1 MTFLREF
8 LKADGFVYR
17 AISSLRPLIAIIMA
31 MIVSAGLISLVGA
44 NPLKA
49 YAALLI
55 GSVGSYKAI
64 SNTLVRASPLILSGL
79 GVSLAVKVGLYNIGG
94 EGQMYLGAI
103 GATMAALLIP
113 FPLPA
118 WLHITISLLAGLLG
132 GMIWGVVPALLRA
145 YRGVSEV
152 VTTMMLN
159 TVAIAFTSWMVH
171 YPQPLGEEGAFF
183 PMSPM
188 IPKSAQLPILLPN
201 TSLHIG
207 VFLGPILCVVMFFV
221 LQFTTFGFR
230 TRIVGANPEAARYA
244 GASVR
249 RQQLL
254 ILILGAGFSGL
265 AGAIEI
271 MGLKLRLYDM
281 FVSGVGYEALAL
293 GLISG
298 GNPLVVIVAGLF
310 FGALKAGAS
319 KMQILTGVPT
329 PMALVIEA
337 LCVLFVV
344 GLGFAER
351 SWQPSANKKEGEKKT
366 VTKEERVNNGN

>member
-1 MTFLREF
+1 MAFLREF
-8 LKADGFVYR
+8 LEVDGFVFR
-17 AISSLRPLIAIIMA
+17 VISSLRPLIAIIMA

-44 NPLKA
+44 SPLEA

-55 GSVGSYKAI
+55 GSVGSYQAM
-64 SNTLVRASPLILSGL
+64 SNTLVRASPLILSAL
-79 GVSLAVKVGLYNIGG
+79 GVTLGMKVGLFNIGG

-103 GATMAALLIP
+103 GATMVALLIP

-118 WLHITISLLAGLLG
+118 WLHIAIVLLAGLLG
-132 GMIWGVVPALLRA
+132 GMMWGVVPALLKA

-152 VTTMMLN
+152 VTSMMLN

-188 IPKSAQLPILLPN
+188 IPQSAQLPMLIRG

-207 VFLGPILCVVMFFV
+207 VFLGPILCVVIFFV
-221 LQFTTFGFR
+221 IQFTAFGFR

-244 GASVR
+244 GVGVR
-249 RQQLL
+249 RQLLL
-254 ILILGAGFSGL
+254 ILTLGAGFSGL

-271 MGLKLRLYDM
+271 MGLKLRLYDV
-281 FVSGVGYEALAL
+281 FVGGVGYEALAL

-298 GNPLVVIVAGLF
+298 GNPLVVIAVGIF

-319 KMQILTGVPT
+319 KMQIVTGVPT
-329 PMALVIEA
+329 PMALVIQA
-337 LCVLFVV
+337 LCVLFLV

-351 SWQPSANKKEGEKKT
+351 GWRASANKKEEKK
-366 VTKEERVNNGN
+366 